1 MLICPQCKYSN
12 PSVAKFCNNCGAQFP
27 IVQKNNIKKSAN
39 NEKLL
44 PIMSLIIVSA
54 LIMIMTGLFYIE
66 KTKRFPT
73 KSIPSTSSA
82 PSQNEIE
89 RRREAVSIFNND
101 PIYDTEGTPV
111 TCYLRGKNY
120 DTLVMSSPTLTYEL
134 YQDFGKHNE
143 VKRKFRQA
151 GFNFVVFD
159 NGKQQ
164 WTYDLMK
171 DY

>member
-1 MLICPQCKYSN
+1 
-12 PSVAKFCNNCGAQFP
+12 
-27 IVQKNNIKKSAN
+27 
-39 NEKLL
+39 
-44 PIMSLIIVSA
+44 
-54 LIMIMTGLFYIE
+54 
-66 KTKRFPT
+66 
-73 KSIPSTSSA
+73 
-82 PSQNEIE
+82 
-89 RRREAVSIFNND
+89 
-101 PIYDTEGTPV
+101 
-111 TCYLRGKNY
+111 
-120 DTLVMSSPTLTYEL
+120 MSSPTLTYEL